1 MKKAIV
7 IVALAFAVVALMG
20 CPSVNL
26 PALVSSTGSV
36 GNKTGQASGSII
48 LGLFGDV
55 DAGVITAAKNGGIT
69 KIGVVD
75 TKVKTL
81 LGGGFGGFY
90 SALVVTYTTTVSG
103 E

>member
-26 PALVSSTGSV
+26 PALVSGDGAVGS
-36 GNKTGQASGSII
+36 KTGQSSGSVI
-48 LGLFGDV
+48 LGMFGDV
-55 DAGVITAAKNGGIT
+55 DAGAITAAKNGGIT
-69 KIGVVD
+69 KIGAVD
-75 TKVKTL
+75 TAKKDML
-81 LGGGFGGFY
+81 FG
-90 SALVVTYTTTVSG
+90 LVVTYTTTVVG